1 MVAWWVRVSGP
12 WALVVGGWFGVGK
25 LVDRPGP
32 DGYNGAIRWVVI
44 AKKAVV
50 LKILAQ
56 ETRICLVRD
65 SLHRGEGNMP
75 VVQVEAQL
83 PTDALL
89 KAVGQL
95 NQSDLEQFVFQVI
108 ALRARRQAS
117 SLPRAESELLLKI
130 NKGVSLDLQARYNEL
145 IAKRQAETL
154 TPDEYEELL
163 GLTQQVERLDVHRLE
178 HLAELARLRG
188 TSLTA
193 LMENLGIR
201 PPSYA

>member
-1 MVAWWVRVSGP
+1 
-12 WALVVGGWFGVGK
+12 
-25 LVDRPGP
+25 
-32 DGYNGAIRWVVI
+32 
-44 AKKAVV
+44 
-50 LKILAQ
+50 
-56 ETRICLVRD
+56 
-65 SLHRGEGNMP
+65 MP

-83 PTDALL
+83 PTDELL

-95 NQSDLEQFVFQVI
+95 SQPDLEQFVFQVI
-108 ALRARRQAS
+108 ALHAKRQAP

-130 NKGVSLDLQARYNEL
+130 NEGVPFDIQKRYNEL

-163 GLTQQVERLDVHRLE
+163 QLTQQVERLEVRRVE
-178 HLAELARLRG
+178 YLAELARLRG

-201 PPSYA
+201 PSAYA

>member
-1 MVAWWVRVSGP
+1 
-12 WALVVGGWFGVGK
+12 
-25 LVDRPGP
+25 
-32 DGYNGAIRWVVI
+32 
-44 AKKAVV
+44 
-50 LKILAQ
+50 
-56 ETRICLVRD
+56 
-65 SLHRGEGNMP
+65 MP
-75 VVQVEAQL
+75 VVQVEAQF
-83 PTDALL
+83 PTDARL

-95 NQSDLEQFVFQVI
+95 NQADLVPFVFQVI

-117 SLPRAESELLLKI
+117 SLPRAASDRLRKI

-163 GLTQQVERLDVHRLE
+163 GLTQQVERLDVRRLE

>member
-1 MVAWWVRVSGP
+1 
-12 WALVVGGWFGVGK
+12 
-25 LVDRPGP
+25 
-32 DGYNGAIRWVVI
+32 
-44 AKKAVV
+44 
-50 LKILAQ
+50 
-56 ETRICLVRD
+56 
-65 SLHRGEGNMP
+65 MP